1 MKIWK
6 QAVLFY
12 LGGCAYM
19 GLELLWRG
27 RSHGSMFI
35 AGGACFLLI
44 GQLNQVRPKL
54 ALPLRAVAGST
65 AVTAAELATGLL
77 VNRSYH
83 IWDYRRVPL
92 NFMGQIC
99 LRYSLLWIPVCLFG
113 MGLYDLLDRGLSHRF
128 SRFPETHL

>member
-1 MKIWK
+1 MKIWRK
-6 QAVLFY
+6 TFLFC
-12 LGGCAYM
+12 LGGGLYAA
-19 GLELLWRG
+19 LELLWRG
-27 RSHGSMFI
+27 RTHGSMFLL
-35 AGGACFLLI
+35 GGGCFLAL
-44 GQLNQVRPKL
+44 GQLRRLKL
-54 ALPLRAVAGST
+54 PLPLRAVAGST

-99 LRYSLLWIPVCLFG
+99 LRYSLLWIPVCLAA

-128 SRFPETHL
+128 SRSPKAH